1 MLPVTI
7 VSSNFL
13 ILRETV
19 TLPVPS
25 VILTLSWILR
35 QIVMLLVT
43 IVSSN
48 FLILIETVTLPVSSI
63 ILTLSWILRQIV
75 IRPPFLLEWGELIR
89 QV

>member
-48 FLILIETVTLPVSSI
+48 FLILIETVTLCVSSI
-63 ILTLSWILRQIV
+63 ILTLSCILKTNCYQATFSFRM
-75 IRPPFLLEWGELIR
+75 G
-89 QV
+89 